1 MTESIHKANN
11 LLNISCSNK
20 NSENENESQV
30 VCNTD
35 LSSRKKI
42 NINLRINEISLIE
55 PSKLN
60 KKNFIELKATG
71 KVKTMNMQHM
81 KIVGITFDS
90 NYQKPTIEMLV
101 ILHNFKT
108 NRYGFFTVGGDEV
121 ENADLT
127 LNESRRGYARMIRV
141 SNFNSL
147 IRTMK
152 MDKFKIPYGILLV
165 YDKLNAI
172 KFDSKPVLVNANIE
186 RAITEGLIDM
196 VIFRYEINGISSYSF
211 YEKIYEPFKNTKY
224 VLKGYGIMD
233 SLSRCDRSVKD
244 ISLNF
249 RPDLFKISK
258 PTPGLENDCEQNT
271 YLLNILTTNILI
283 AEPEVVLNKEKN
295 ETYLEEIYEEPQM
308 TCSMSSTESVH
319 ISNILKDEELELNDS
334 RINEWES
341 TSYFQ
346 DRWIPQINEHQN
358 DLISTDT
365 IQRPDVKSW
374 FQYNLDKDDPKISTY
389 SCRICLKYGP
399 ELYKPSQQIPTIAKE
414 SGQLVFNRIDSKK
427 RNNENLREH
436 GKSTTYLEVVNL
448 LKKIKRESMPELLLQ
463 MQKRKDLE
471 VEGELKVTARMM
483 RTIYVELLADVA
495 FNQHKRFVNLQRMHN
510 VDMGFHHD
518 NRMGTL
524 RMIRCISDTMHRD
537 LVTEVNIPNF
547 PISLMVDTTTDSTN
561 NHLMITYLYF
571 LRNNNPIVQFY
582 RLIKIG
588 FSENSESLYNLL
600 IDAFKNDKMEGFL
613 RRNLITFITDGY
625 LTLNLKFF

>member
-1 MTESIHKANN
+1 
-11 LLNISCSNK
+11 
-20 NSENENESQV
+20 
-30 VCNTD
+30 
-35 LSSRKKI
+35 
-42 NINLRINEISLIE
+42 
-55 PSKLN
+55 
-60 KKNFIELKATG
+60 
-71 KVKTMNMQHM
+71 M

-127 LNESRRGYARMIRV
+127 LNEPRQGYAKMIRV

-152 MDKFKIPYGILLV
+152 IDKFKIPYGILLV

-172 KFDSKPVLVNANIE
+172 NFDLKPILVNANIE

-196 VIFRYEINGISSYSF
+196 VIFRYEINGLSSYSF

-233 SLSRCDRSVKD
+233 SLSRCDRSERD
-244 ISLNF
+244 ISSNF
-249 RPDLFKISK
+249 RPDLFKISN

-271 YLLNILTTNILI
+271 YLLNVLTTNILI
-283 AEPEVVLNKEKN
+283 AEPEVVLNEEKN
-295 ETYLEEIYEEPQM
+295 ETNLEEIYEEPQM

-319 ISNILKDEELELNDS
+319 ISNILKEEESELDDS

-341 TSYFQ
+341 ISYFQ
-346 DRWIPQINEHQN
+346 NRWILQINEHQN

-374 FQYNLDKDDPKISTY
+374 FQYNFNKDDPKSSTY

-414 SGQLVFNRIDSKK
+414 SGQLVHDRTDSKK
-427 RNNENLREH
+427 RNNEKLREH
-436 GKSTTYLEVVNL
+436 GKSITHLEVVNL
-448 LKKIKRESMPELLLQ
+448 LKKRKQELMPELLLR

-471 VEGELKVTARMM
+471 MEDELKVTARMV
-483 RTIYVELLADVA
+483 RTVYVELLADVA
-495 FNQHKRFVNLQRMHN
+495 LNQHRRFVNLQRMHN
-510 VDMGFHHD
+510 VDMGYHHD
-518 NRMGTL
+518 NRMGAL
-524 RMIRCISDTMHRD
+524 RMIRCISDTMHKD
-537 LVTEVNIPNF
+537 LMTEVNIPNF

-561 NHLMITYLYF
+561 NHLMIVYLYF
-571 LRNNNPIVQFY
+571 LRNNNPIVQFH

-613 RRNLITFITDGY
+613 RRNLIAFITDGY
-625 LTLNLKFF
+625 STLNLKFF